1 MRLPVIARN
10 AAAIASNFST
20 LQISA
25 LKPNI
30 RSSLGNSTLE
40 SPLTDTETWMY
51 CDEYYGKMI
60 DPASVIE
67 GIQLME
73 RGSQTFNYVEDI
85 FSPHHFPIWIST
97 RQ

>member
-10 AAAIASNFST
+10 AAAIVSNFST

-30 RSSLGNSTLE
+30 RSSFINSTVAP
-40 SPLTDTETWMY
+40 PLTDTETRMY
-51 CDEYYGKMI
+51 CDEYYGKML

-73 RGSQTFNYVEDI
+73 RGSQTFDYVENV
-85 FSPHHFPIWIST
+85 FAPHHFPIWIKT